1 VELFFNPGN
10 TLSFANTTQEGN
22 QGAAIRKYA
31 TGTGYS
37 AGEHAACSQELRL
50 PLGSHSQHTQNN
62 VFPSI
67 GNTFLGHGDR
77 LLSELSPSAFNE
89 FLIYFDYLK

>member
-1 VELFFNPGN
+1 MELFFNPGN

-37 AGEHAACSQELRL
+37 AGEHAARSQELRL

>member
-77 LLSELSPSAFNE
+77 LLSELSSSAFNE

>member
-1 VELFFNPGN
+1 MELFYNPGN

-22 QGAAIRKYA
+22 QGAAIRKYV

-37 AGEHAACSQELRL
+37 AGEHAAHLQELRL

-67 GNTFLGHGDR
+67 GNTFLGHGNR
-77 LLSELSPSAFNE
+77 LLSELSSTAFN
-89 FLIYFDYLK
+89 